1 MSTYT
6 KLQSINY
13 TPYNPDDPIQKA
25 ISEIYKSQFN
35 LLKETKT
42 KEKKV
47 LDYACGPGRYLDF
60 FPRNLSVDFVD
71 PSSYSLKI
79 LNDKIFSQKSENFH
93 KTICSKID
101 NIQTNYDMIFSFGL
115 IGEHIPLS
123 KSLLNLFIDR
133 LNFNS
138 KLIISIDL
146 LNPQS
151 KFFLRSIR
159 DFIDTNL
166 RIYSIK
172 LPCLSSKR
180 TFTPEII
187 KYINNKRIISYD
199 IYPLISPYLNS
210 NKSIYTHCILEIN
223 V

>member
-6 KLQSINY
+6 KIQSINY
-13 TPYNPDDPIQKA
+13 TPYNPNDPIQKA
-25 ISEIYKSQFN
+25 IGDIYQNQLN
-35 LLKETKT
+35 LLKKT
-42 KEKKV
+42 NPNEKKV

-71 PSSYSLKI
+71 PSYYSIKI
-79 LNDKIFSQKSENFH
+79 LKDKIFSNKSEAFQ
-93 KTICSKID
+93 KTICSKLD
-101 NIQTNYDMIFSFGL
+101 NIKTKYDMIFSFGL
-115 IGEHIPLS
+115 IGEHIPIS

-133 LNFNS
+133 LNFDS

-159 DFIDTNL
+159 DIIDTNL

-172 LPCLSSKR
+172 IPYLSSKR
-180 TFTPEII
+180 TFAPEII
-187 KYINNKRIISYD
+187 KYINNKRILSYD
-199 IYPLISPYLNS
+199 IYPLISPYS
-210 NKSIYTHCILEIN
+210 NTQKSIYRHCILEIN